1 MSLVR
6 DNLRD
11 KFSTFLVFDASTVP
25 KWSSPD
31 PRLRRSI
38 DQLLASEDFCDVN
51 RENIEVVVLHFVR
64 VVSSQ
69 TSQISQVSR
78 WHLIAYLNE
87 TCFFVC
93 QKLCNRY
100 RNNKLL
106 EESFQVA
113 SRVICQDNFFSRY
126 DPSRVKLITYVN
138 KALEYKISDYLS
150 IACGNANARSEW
162 GKLYYL
168 STVELRENL
177 VSIGYSREMTNDDYV
192 NIHRLYKHICQPA
205 EPRKKRVKP
214 LDIELKAI
222 CDRFNETSEKTFKIT
237 PEDVLNM
244 LNHCIQAI
252 RERQNFVIP
261 ISLHNS
267 VGGEEDSTSLIDTIE
282 YDNKSNILENDDDSY
297 FGSIREGL
305 IQIISQELDS
315 LDRDKQGKFTFLNGF
330 DCTTTE
336 VAALYQVNQST
347 ISRLYKPIINS
358 CLNYSKTFVSNFS
371 DDTLLIKAL
380 RDWLKQY
387 LEFIYTNSL
396 YEVVDSLAM
405 SQLKESEISFLND
418 LREQR
423 GGSEQLAQKLNQ
435 LTEYVEE
442 ERKRLKDVITGFVV
456 KHLRT
461 DFEILA
467 PLYPVAPKVD
477 EFIDKW
483 MSDRQTKYSI

>member
-6 DNLRD
+6 QNLRN
-11 KFSTFLVFDASTVP
+11 KFSTFLVFDGSTIP
-25 KWSSPD
+25 RWSSPD

-51 RENIEVVVLHFVR
+51 LENVEVVVLHLIR

-69 TSQISQVSR
+69 NSQTSQISR
-78 WHLIAYLNE
+78 WHLIAYLHE

-100 RNNKLL
+100 RNNELL
-106 EESFQVA
+106 AESFQVA
-113 SRVICQDNFFSRY
+113 SRVICQEGFFSRY

-138 KALEYKISDYLS
+138 KALEYKLSDYLS
-150 IACGNANARSEW
+150 IATGNTNARSEW

-177 VSIGYSREMTNDDYV
+177 VSIGCSRENDDYV
-192 NIHRLYKHICQPA
+192 NIHRLYKHICQPS
-205 EPRKKRVKP
+205 EPRKKRVAP
-214 LDIELKAI
+214 SAIELQAI
-222 CDRFNETSEKTFKIT
+222 CDRFNETFDKASRIK

-244 LNHCIQAI
+244 LNHCLQSI
-252 RERQNFVIP
+252 RERQNFAIP

-267 VGGEEDSTSLIDTIE
+267 VGGEEDSTLLIDTIE

-305 IQIISQELDS
+305 VQIVAQELDS
-315 LDRDKQGKFTFLNGF
+315 LDRDKQGKLAFLRGF

-336 VAALYQVNQST
+336 VANLYNVNQST
-347 ISRLYKPIINS
+347 ISRLYNPIINA
-358 CLNYSKTFVSNFS
+358 CLNYSKTFVSDFT

-387 LEFIYTNSL
+387 LESVYTNLL
-396 YEVVDSLAM
+396 YEVVDTIVM
-405 SQLKESEISFLND
+405 SQLHEAEISFLND
-418 LREQR
+418 LRKTWGNEKLVQN
-423 GGSEQLAQKLNQ
+423 LNQ
-435 LTEYVEE
+435 STEYINE
-442 ERKRLKDVITGFVV
+442 ERQRLKDVITGFVV
-456 KHLRT
+456 NHLKT
-461 DFEILA
+461 NFDILA
-467 PLYPVAPKVD
+467 PIYPVAPKID
-477 EFIDKW
+477 AFIDKW
-483 MSDRQTKYSI
+483 MSDRPNN